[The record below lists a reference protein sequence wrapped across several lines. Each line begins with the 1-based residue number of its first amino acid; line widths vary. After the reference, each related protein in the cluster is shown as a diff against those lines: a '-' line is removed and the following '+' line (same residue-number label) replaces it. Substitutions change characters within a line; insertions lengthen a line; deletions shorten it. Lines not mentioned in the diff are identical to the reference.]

1 MANPITITP
10 ATIVANK
17 TASPNSFFYSGISFP
32 PRRSGTQGFFATA
45 TDQDLISENIYV
57 LLNTRKGEMPMS
69 PDFGTSMDDNLF
81 DTIDVSM
88 QAILCQQI
96 QNDLQKWEPRVV
108 VNSVSAYSSENTRLF
123 NVEMTVVLTGQ
134 KFSTQIPF
142 NT

>member
-1 MANPITITP
+1 
-10 ATIVANK
+10 
-17 TASPNSFFYSGISFP
+17 
-32 PRRSGTQGFFATA
+32 
-45 TDQDLISENIYV
+45 
-57 LLNTRKGEMPMS
+57 MS